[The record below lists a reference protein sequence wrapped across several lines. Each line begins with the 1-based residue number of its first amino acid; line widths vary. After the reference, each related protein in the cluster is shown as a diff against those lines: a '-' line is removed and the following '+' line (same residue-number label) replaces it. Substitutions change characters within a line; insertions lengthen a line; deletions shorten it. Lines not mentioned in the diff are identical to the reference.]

1 MKIIKYLTLIMVLW
15 GIPSFFSYDESIG
28 SKMSYLTYILLII
41 YYFISTKGKLL
52 IPFLILGIS
61 YFVISGFTFVNDVN
75 DYTYKLVKYIIFIVS
90 GAELARNTTK
100 KEFFILAI
108 LGSLSILIHAVAFP
122 NGYGRYSGFYLNP
135 NGAGFVCIIGY
146 CLSYVIEDKKLRL
159 IGQFILTFAGIITF
173 SRTFISLWL
182 IVSLLSILAD
192 KRNSLTFGLG
202 AVAIVV
208 VFSLASFLKFN
219 SVRFSA
225 FEGLLTDQSESSIST
240 IKDGSRLDTWSVYY
254 DEITTNPIF
263 GNGFQML
270 SGLNHDKQGVH
281 NTFLMVLGESGIFP
295 FLLII
300 GIYLFMLK
308 RSYGQFTSK
317 PHLLMLTISMVGIL
331 MIMHNYFDNN
341 LILFTSI
348 WIFVRLIDR
357 HFVEETHEEA
367 VTEDELINKTITP

>member
-1 MKIIKYLTLIMVLW
+1 MNILKYITLIMLLW
-15 GIPSFFSYDESIG
+15 GIPSFFSYNETIG
-28 SKMSYLTYILLII
+28 SKMSYLTYALLLM
-41 YYFISTKGKLL
+41 YYLMSSKRKLL
-52 IPFLILGIS
+52 IPFLVLGLS
-61 YFVISGFTFVNDVN
+61 YFLISGSTFVNDVN
-75 DYTYKLVKYIIFIVS
+75 DFTYKLIKYIILITA

-108 LGSLSILIHAVAFP
+108 LGSLSILVHAVAFP

-146 CLSYVIEDKKLRL
+146 CLSYVIENKKLRL
-159 IGQFILTFAGIITF
+159 VGQFILTFAGIITF

-202 AVAIVV
+202 AGVIIV
-208 VFSLASFLKFN
+208 VFSLASILKLN
-219 SVRFSA
+219 AVRFSA
-225 FEGLLTDQSESSIST
+225 FEGLFTDQSESSIST
-240 IKDGSRLDTWSVYY
+240 IKDGSRLDTWSIYY
-254 DEITTNPIF
+254 DEIVDNPII

-270 SGLNHDKQGVH
+270 SGLNPTKQGVH

-300 GIYLFMLK
+300 GIYMFMLK
-308 RSYGQFTSK
+308 RSFEQFRK
-317 PHLLMLTISMVGIL
+317 GPHKLMLAITIVGIL

-341 LILFTSI
+341 LILFTTI
-348 WIFVRLIDR
+348 WIFVRLENTENESKK
-357 HFVEETHEEA
+357 EEEE
-367 VTEDELINKTITP
+367 EEELTIKSI